1 MEEKRD
7 VEVDIKLYVR
17 FVDKASC
24 RKDGSLRVIK
34 HVGMLKSDDESIE
47 DDKD

>member
-1 MEEKRD
+1 MKEEGY
-7 VEVDIKLYVR
+7 VEVDVELYVR

-24 RKDGSLRVIK
+24 REDGSLRVIK